1 MGRKGGLQNTAE
13 SAQSGPNVVGK
24 WVAHVLKFKNHEEKI
39 INRRGPLEI
48 SMNLGLRASRIGW
61 SNCMWLREQ
70 NAIPKIRVFLVFFG
84 RKGDGV
90 FLGQNGPK
98 KGGYL
103 RGKGPGEDRGLA
115 NW

>member
-70 NAIPKIRVFLVFFG
+70 NAIPKIRVLLV
-84 RKGDGV
+84 
-90 FLGQNGPK
+90 QMCSMAI
-98 KGGYL
+98 
-103 RGKGPGEDRGLA
+103 EHI
-115 NW
+115 

>member
-1 MGRKGGLQNTAE
+1 MFLAEMGRKGGLQNTAE

-70 NAIPKIRVFLVFFG
+70 NAIPKIRVLLVNSFVKSFVFVNSFVNMFLIADF
-84 RKGDGV
+84 
-90 FLGQNGPK
+90 
-98 KGGYL
+98 
-103 RGKGPGEDRGLA
+103 
-115 NW
+115 